1 MAIQPLSDSE
11 ITAALATLTG
21 WERDGDSLTKTYKF
35 TSYLA
40 GIAFASAV
48 GVLSEG
54 ADHHPDLT
62 IGWRK
67 VTVSYST
74 HDAGDKISQNDI
86 DLARAIDGLG
96 YPKA

>member
-1 MAIQPLSDSE
+1 MATPPLSDSD
-11 ITAALATLTG
+11 ITTALETLNG
-21 WERDGDSLTKTYKF
+21 WQRDGDAITKTFSF

-54 ADHHPDLT
+54 ADHHPDLH

-67 VTVSYST
+67 VTVRYNT
-74 HDAGDKISQNDI
+74 HDAGGKITHKDI
-86 DLARAIDGLG
+86 DLARAIEAMK
-96 YPKA
+96 YP